1 MDSRQSS
8 LDIYAF
14 INIYGKDLKGAFL
27 KKVYDLGSGKFV
39 FQISGENKDHR
50 FLYVDLKKGIF
61 FMDAERPSEASSL
74 AMMLRKQ
81 VSERRIIGIRQPN
94 FDRIVILEL
103 SSGQELIFEMFRD
116 GNLVLTQDGKIDFAL
131 YPREWKN
138 RKVIKGEPYIPP
150 SSVDPL
156 SLGNDKLSE
165 ILSKSKGG
173 LVQTLATRLN
183 LGGEL
188 AEEIVFRA
196 GFPKDSMI
204 YDSASMEKI
213 RNVLRECLD
222 ESSKDF
228 AYEYEEPL
236 FLSPVLMKHIESNPR
251 EIAGFNDAMVQFLK
265 NHNMEEEKL
274 ESSVSRRIKSMEKS
288 IEEFE
293 KRSEKSRIQGELM
306 RSNLHELDK
315 VIMFVRKKA
324 NDNLSLPIVMEG
336 ISITGVDPATKHF
349 TVSIEEKEF
358 DLDFRKTAGQNMSE
372 LFQDSKTYKGK
383 IEGALRAIESSKKE
397 ADRKPKLKQK
407 VRPKEWYEVYH
418 WFRSSE
424 GFLVISG
431 RDAKSNEKI
440 VKKHLKEKDLYVHAD
455 VYGAPSTII
464 KVEGESVPSE
474 QTIREACTFAVSF
487 SRAWSAGLRS
497 GSAYWVLPSQVSKTP
512 ESGEFVS
519 TGSWIVRGKRNYL
532 FNLNMELEVG
542 KEEFKNTERAIIR
555 PADGNWESHEGF
567 YKIIPGKTKRID
579 TVTELSR
586 LLSIQ
591 KEELE
596 SVLPPGGSEI
606 ENFRKVSS

>member
-196 GFPKDSMI
+196 GFAKDSMI

-265 NHNMEEEKL
+265 NHNMEDEKL

-336 ISITGVDPATKHF
+336 ISVTGVDPATKHF

>member
-27 KKVYDLGSGKFV
+27 KKVYDLGSSKFV
-39 FQISGENKDHR
+39 FQISGENKDRR

-265 NHNMEEEKL
+265 NHNMEDEKL

-306 RSNLHELDK
+306 RSNLRELDK

-487 SRAWSAGLRS
+487 SRAWSAGLKS

>member
-196 GFPKDSMI
+196 GFAKDSMI

-265 NHNMEEEKL
+265 NHNMEDEKL

-306 RSNLHELDK
+306 RSNLHALDK

-336 ISITGVDPATKHF
+336 ISVTGVDPATKHF

>member
-265 NHNMEEEKL
+265 NHNMEDEKL
-274 ESSVSRRIKSMEKS
+274 ESSVFRRIKSMEKS

-306 RSNLHELDK
+306 RSNLHALDK

-336 ISITGVDPATKHF
+336 ISVTGVDPATKHF

>member
-103 SSGQELIFEMFRD
+103 SSGQELILEMFRD

-265 NHNMEEEKL
+265 NHNMEDEKL

-306 RSNLHELDK
+306 RSNLHALDK

-596 SVLPPGGSEI
+596 SVLPPGGSVI

>member
-265 NHNMEEEKL
+265 NNNMEDEKL

-306 RSNLHELDK
+306 RSNLHALDK

-596 SVLPPGGSEI
+596 SVLPPGGSVI

>member
-596 SVLPPGGSEI
+596 SVLPPGGSVI

>member
-265 NHNMEEEKL
+265 NHNMEDEKL